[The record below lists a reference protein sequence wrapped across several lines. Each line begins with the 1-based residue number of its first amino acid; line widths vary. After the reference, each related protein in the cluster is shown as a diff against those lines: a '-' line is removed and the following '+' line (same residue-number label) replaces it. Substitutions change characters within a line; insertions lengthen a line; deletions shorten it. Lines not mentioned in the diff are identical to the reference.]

1 MIISICTD
9 VAALKEHDSIKIVDD
24 ESPAARNKI
33 LSTGGTNI
41 FYNGNS
47 SIVCLTGLE
56 GLEALADL
64 DYVVITSYE
73 EIFGYKRQ
81 ASDENG
87 LLWEEAYTVTPA
99 PYIKYTDNYVDTGE
113 IDELESPIY
122 VNDPTEETI
131 TPEPYEQ
138 IDPTMELIAPIAE
151 MKALYDSIY
160 TRTPVT
166 TDLGTYTPPA
176 LMGIPGGYD
185 ISHLSTGE

>member
-9 VAALKEHDSIKIVDD
+9 VAALKEHDSIKIVND
-24 ESPAARNKI
+24 ESPAARAKI
-33 LSTGGTNI
+33 LGTGGTNI

-56 GLEALADL
+56 GLEVLADL

-73 EIFGYKRQ
+73 EIFGYTHT
-81 ASDENG
+81 E
-87 LLWEEAYTVTPA
+87 TH
-99 PYIKYTDNYVDTGE
+99 
-113 IDELESPIY
+113 IDEESA
-122 VNDPTEETI
+122 EEV
-131 TPEPYEQ
+131 E
-138 IDPTMELIAPIAE
+138 ELITIYPISE